1 MFKEEVSHLQKWVMT
16 HRDQLSISAIEAID
30 KLCRRTDQFCLTFEH
45 PNAYRTST
53 MLDRHMEPMARWLFN
68 GRYFHGNRLSA
79 DLRIRGWALLHNYRP
94 YCPRAKI
101 SQTFQSPAD
110 KLNGAVYRDNW
121 LENLLVSTSC
131 QGFQHRHRK

>member
-79 DLRIRGWALLHNYRP
+79 DLRIRGWALF
-94 YCPRAKI
+94 I
-101 SQTFQSPAD
+101 
-110 KLNGAVYRDNW
+110 
-121 LENLLVSTSC
+121 
-131 QGFQHRHRK
+131 